1 MNNDRFR
8 RLLPI
13 AGILSAL
20 LLGAAIF
27 GSPSAPQVEKSNHAD
42 VVSFYQDHTTSLT
55 VTNLILALLAAFL
68 LAALVVELRA
78 VLRSGE
84 AGEST
89 YSALV
94 TVGGTILV
102 AGIALMG
109 MVATAAAGAAD
120 QGLSDDSVLVLA
132 TLADHTWMP
141 WLVGAAL
148 TLLATG
154 IGGLRTATLPKWLC
168 WVSIALGALC
178 LTGVGGIATF
188 MVFPLWILA
197 TSIVLL
203 RRHTAELKSVRV
215 DTQATS
221 A

>member
-1 MNNDRFR
+1 MNNDKFR
-8 RLLPI
+8 RLLPV

-20 LLGAAIF
+20 LLAAAIF
-27 GSPSAPQVEKSNHAD
+27 GSPSAPQVENTNHAE
-42 VVSFYQDHTTSLT
+42 VVSFYRDHVTSLM
-55 VTNLILALLAAFL
+55 VTNLVLALLAAFL

-89 YSALV
+89 YSALAAV
-94 TVGGTILV
+94 SGTVVV

-120 QGLSDDSVLVLA
+120 QGLSDDSVL
-132 TLADHTWMP
+132 TLAALADYTWMP

-168 WVSIALGALC
+168 WISIVLGALC
-178 LTGVGGIATF
+178 LTGIGGIATF
-188 MVFPLWILA
+188 MVFPLWILFLSV
-197 TSIVLL
+197 TLL
-203 RRHTAELKSVRV
+203 RRQTSGLEAE
-215 DTQATS
+215 
-221 A
+221 